1 MGAFAVFPLLTA
13 VPLLVAGV
21 AKLRDVADTR
31 ETLRRFGFPG
41 AVVPVTAVLVPVAE
55 IVVAL
60 ALLLGGPPVF
70 VVGGVGAVLLTGGFC
85 FVVIRALLRGD
96 DFDCG
101 CFGRWSRTR
110 ITPLLAVRNAALFLI
125 AVATVV
131 VGICGFPGVPAVV
144 TGVTASGAQWALAL
158 LTGMVL
164 TALFTAAATSSPRT
178 EPVGATPAHGNAADS
193 EVVTA
198 DGRVVRVRD
207 LAVRRPHVLVFVQP
221 GCASCETILDQLA
234 TTLLDDSDVRIAVSG
249 ARAVFE
255 AAHPELAPLALY
267 AVQRTR
273 TALGIHRTPAAV
285 TLGLNGALDTPI
297 VGAAAVTRLI
307 AGGEAAARSGPN
319 RAVTP

>member
-21 AKLRDVADTR
+21 AKFRDVADTR

-41 AVVPVTAVLVPVAE
+41 VVVPVAAVLVPVAE
-55 IVVAL
+55 VVVAL
-60 ALLLGGPPVF
+60 VLLLGGPPIF
-70 VVGGVGAVLLTGGFC
+70 VVGGVGAVVLTGGFC
-85 FVVIRALLRGD
+85 FVVVRALLRGD

-101 CFGRWSRTR
+101 CFGRWGRTR
-110 ITPLLAVRNAALFLI
+110 ITPLLAVRNAALLLI

-131 VGICGFPGVPAVV
+131 VGVGGFPGVPVV
-144 TGVTASGAQWALAL
+144 VSGVTASGALWALAL
-158 LTGMVL
+158 LAGMVL
-164 TALFTAAATSSPRT
+164 TALFMAAATSSPRT
-178 EPVGATPAHGNAADS
+178 EPAGPTPAQGNAADS

-234 TTLLDDSDVRIAVSG
+234 TSLLDDSDVRIAVSG

-255 AAHPELAPLALY
+255 AARPELAPLALY
-267 AVQRTR
+267 AVQSTR
-273 TALGIHRTPAAV
+273 AALGIHRTPAAV
-285 TLGLNGALDTPI
+285 TVGLNGVLGAP
-297 VGAAAVTRLI
+297 VAGAAAVTRLL
-307 AGGEAAARSGPN
+307 ADHATFAQSGSGG
-319 RAVTP
+319 RAVP